1 MSSRTESS
9 RPYLV
14 TVVAFA
20 LLFVIWTLRSL
31 IILVGLAFVL
41 AYLLEP
47 LVAGLHRMPLPRG
60 WRLPR
65 AVAAGIVI
73 LGIGVAGGWALV
85 LVLPRFGAEVG
96 GFLQDVPANIQALL
110 SHTREWAAAR
120 GLSPYVEP
128 ALDQLKLSGPELVQS
143 VGKNMLG
150 WAGQRIGGLG
160 QLLGLALLPVLAFYL
175 LAEAEAVQASALR
188 FVPATAVPRVQR
200 LFAAVDRA
208 LRSYVRGQ
216 TIVCLTMGVLV
227 GSALALLGFP
237 LALLLGVIV
246 GVAELLPFIGF
257 WIATLAIVL
266 TGYGVNPALSL
277 LGLAA
282 YAVINNLVGLL
293 ITPRVMGRHLQ
304 MHPFLVTVSV
314 LAGGQ
319 LLGPAGVMLA
329 LPGAAVIQSV
339 VSELAPSRKAAEAK
353 EAPAG

>member
-1 MSSRTESS
+1 MPSQTESS

-14 TVVAFA
+14 AVVGVA
-20 LLFVIWTLRSL
+20 LLFILWTLRSVA
-31 IILVGLAFVL
+31 ILVALAFML

-47 LVAGLHRMPLPRG
+47 LVAALHRMPLPRG

-65 AVAAGIVI
+65 AAASAIVI
-73 LGIGVAGGWALV
+73 LGMGAAGGWALA
-85 LVLPRFGAEVG
+85 LALPRFGAEVG
-96 GFLQDVPANIQALL
+96 GFLQDVPANVASLVA
-110 SHTREWAAAR
+110 HTREWAAAR

-128 ALDQLKLSGPELVQS
+128 ALDQLKLGGPELVQS
-143 VGKNMLG
+143 AGKNVLG
-150 WAGQRIGGLG
+150 WAGQRIAGLG

-188 FVPATAVPRVQR
+188 FVPAGAVPRVQR
-200 LFAAVDRA
+200 LFAAADRA

-246 GVAELLPFIGF
+246 GVAELLPYIGF
-257 WIATLAIVL
+257 WIAALTIGF

-277 LGLAA
+277 LGIAA
-282 YAVINNLVGLL
+282 YAVINNLVGTF
-293 ITPRVMGRHLQ
+293 ITPRVMGRHLE

-319 LLGPAGVMLA
+319 LLGPAGVVLA

-339 VSELAPSRKAAEAK
+339 VSELAPARKTEPRG
-353 EAPAG
+353 APAG